1 MVVAQFKAAL
11 LQEAEADSVFAYSA
25 KKRGCFGVSSSSER
39 DAILRPGRVGLVDRE
54 QG

>member
-25 KKRGCFGVSSSSER
+25 KKKGAAAVCPLPVKAMQS
-39 DAILRPGRVGLVDRE
+39 
-54 QG
+54 